1 MQRASPEGEGGLG
14 GWDVTFSWYSYIHL
28 TQALGLYCMMMTK
41 SLPGR
46 LHKSEN
52 IVTFVDSR
60 MNLINIIYKV

>member
-1 MQRASPEGEGGLG
+1 MTRYRVAYAYLTPSEG
-14 GWDVTFSWYSYIHL
+14 F
-28 TQALGLYCMMMTK
+28 YCMMMTK

>member
-1 MQRASPEGEGGLG
+1 M
-14 GWDVTFSWYSYIHL
+14 TSYRVSYAYL
-28 TQALGLYCMMMTK
+28 TTAEGLYCVVMTK